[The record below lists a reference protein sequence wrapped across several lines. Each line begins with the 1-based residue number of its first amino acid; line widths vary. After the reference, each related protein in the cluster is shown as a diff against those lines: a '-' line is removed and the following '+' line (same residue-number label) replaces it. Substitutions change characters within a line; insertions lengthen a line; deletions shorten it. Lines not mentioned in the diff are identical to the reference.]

1 MILAGATLDA
11 KGLSRH
17 FHIRNGCSLVLR
29 GLTLVNGKASH
40 ADCDRFDGSNEGT
53 ILAAEACGDQ
63 EEDIS
68 LVCPGE
74 CGGGAIK
81 ASGGGTLL
89 LDSTTISTCTA
100 ITSSGGAINAEGM
113 ASVELID
120 TNISSC
126 TADHVRSAG
135 ST

>member
-1 MILAGATLDA
+1 M
-11 KGLSRH
+11 
-17 FHIRNGCSLVLR
+17 LR

-40 ADCDRFDGSNEGT
+40 ADCDKYDESMWEFFNC
-53 ILAAEACGDQ
+53 AVQ
-63 EEDIS
+63 EEDIPYN
-68 LVCPGE
+68 CPGE

-89 LDSTTISTCTA
+89 LDSATISTCKA
-100 ITSSGGAINAEGM
+100 ITSSGGAINAENM
-113 ASVELID
+113 RAVELID